1 MPYTI
6 WYCGV
11 NYTCMIIMYK
21 GYTHDSW
28 GHFVNPSSQTH
39 KLPPFVRGSLEWA
52 LSWPRFLN
60 EKRVKEVLG
69 VWKMTLYRVNRA
81 GRFWCIKLELKW
93 YIVQFPVFRWYLPL
107 DRTDRV
113 TCKHFILT
121 SVFRELWIWQDLLSK
136 LEPILV
142 LLVLVAFLQ
151 IKTWSQ
157 RSLKRNLKSTT
168 QGALEER
175 DTKVTS
181 PGCRYITKPVALHV
195 SYQDSLKQSVLFGW

>member
-1 MPYTI
+1 MPQWKTLNNLLRETTQSAIITKNVTHYSLTIETNRKKKCYFVLSTI

-151 IKTWSQ
+151 IKTWS
-157 RSLKRNLKSTT
+157 
-168 QGALEER
+168 
-175 DTKVTS
+175 
-181 PGCRYITKPVALHV
+181 
-195 SYQDSLKQSVLFGW
+195 